1 MMPGGVAVE
10 LEIEILQC
18 RYVHAISN
26 RVHWLFVAAGL
37 VRSNWPL
44 IVMNNDRGT
53 TGSTPA
59 LKSSCNH

>member
-44 IVMNNDRGT
+44 IVMIAIELVQQVPRQ
-53 TGSTPA
+53 
-59 LKSSCNH
+59 H